1 MKEGIVFSPNWAEAI
16 GYPHA
21 REWILTLDLHHIE
34 KLTHNGSET

>member
-1 MKEGIVFSPNWAEAI
+1 MKEGTVFSPNWAGAI

>member
-1 MKEGIVFSPNWAEAI
+1 MEEGIVFSPNVAGTI

-21 REWILTLDLHHIE
+21 REWIWTLDLYHIE